1 MVTPETLTNRSGRQR
16 QRGCYLGCDSSSAS
30 SSLSW
35 SAVGTDVEPD
45 AGGGRTKEIAFRLL
59 GRELFERV
67 RRVSL
72 LVFQSLTRVSRQES
86 FNVYDV
92 LQVNFNIIYK
102 LP

>member
-67 RRVSL
+67 RRVCIRLSSSL
-72 LVFQSLTRVSRQES
+72 YDTILIM
-86 FNVYDV
+86 VYGPCMIKMFKC
-92 LQVNFNIIYK
+92 NKSMGF
-102 LP
+102 